1 MTIKLATFYTVV
13 VMADPKVLLQPS
25 SIYGESAIKHPRAVR
40 NIAKVCTWFLPTVG

>member
-13 VMADPKVLLQPS
+13 VLLQSS
-25 SIYGESAIKHPRAVR
+25 SIYGESTIKHPKAAS